1 MMTNK
6 KQEKIES
13 AFVGRGFK
21 RNNNLSN
28 SSYVTLEDEKHSVY
42 IFEEGELVWE
52 SKAVKSVG
60 ADKIFKHISQAV
72 GV

>member
-1 MMTNK
+1 MMANK

-13 AFVGRGFK
+13 AFVDKGFK
-21 RNNNLSN
+21 RNSNLSN
-28 SSYVTLEDEKHSVY
+28 PSYVTLEDEKHSVY